1 VRFGLV
7 TFTDSQI
14 GVQQPLTRNVSEFER
29 SLDNVGVG
37 GGTEYNYDALD
48 TALGM
53 NYRSNAQKVV
63 IDITDEDANR
73 GSKTQQDISQE
84 IQQRGI
90 SYIAVSPD
98 FGHGAATT
106 TSGTA
111 TVTDESGATISSTA
125 EELDKAVLASKTGG
139 QWYDIAS
146 PDFSNVLT
154 NVTSSLSSTY
164 VVRHEST
171 IPRAN
176 ASNRTVTVTV
186 DDPNAGVGSDTGQ
199 YVVSQPSQPQPASA
213 QVKLSPNKKT
223 VAVGDTTTY
232 DIVVTETQSQI
243 GAYNYTVNTTNV
255 SNATIT
261 DFAFAGSPITKSVT
275 FASDDS
281 SVTVD
286 ATQASVPSGTDV
298 VIGTVTVEA
307 ASIGATNLSVG
318 VNDIVDPR
326 GNAIP
331 INKTLDS
338 SLAISQGTS
347 QTLRFDPVTQTTA
360 PGTTT
365 TFDLIVPNASSGIST
380 YDYTIRTN
388 DSLTAN
394 ITAVQPGGSP
404 ASSTL
409 NIDYAPDNS
418 SVTVTGGFAK
428 IAPGTNVSIG
438 TVTVSGVA
446 NGTAEL
452 SARVGP
458 VIDANNSAVAIAGAE
473 RATVKVDGSRVSAP
487 GDLTG
492 NGQAATDP
500 DNDGVYEDINGDGSA
515 DLRDLQPFFD
525 LVRPSASTPQ
535 TSALDMNGD
544 GQVGL
549 RDLQPFF
556 NEVRP

>member
-1 VRFGLV
+1 
-7 TFTDSQI
+7 
-14 GVQQPLTRNVSEFER
+14 
-29 SLDNVGVG
+29 
-37 GGTEYNYDALD
+37 
-48 TALGM
+48 
-53 NYRSNAQKVV
+53 
-63 IDITDEDANR
+63 
-73 GSKTQQDISQE
+73 
-84 IQQRGI
+84 
-90 SYIAVSPD
+90 
-98 FGHGAATT
+98 
-106 TSGTA
+106 
-111 TVTDESGATISSTA
+111 
-125 EELDKAVLASKTGG
+125 
-139 QWYDIAS
+139 
-146 PDFSNVLT
+146 
-154 NVTSSLSSTY
+154 
-164 VVRHEST
+164 
-171 IPRAN
+171 
-176 ASNRTVTVTV
+176 
-186 DDPNAGVGSDTGQ
+186 
-199 YVVSQPSQPQPASA
+199 
-213 QVKLSPNKKT
+213 
-223 VAVGDTTTY
+223 
-232 DIVVTETQSQI
+232 VVTETQSQI

-281 SVTVD
+281 SVTAD

-298 VIGTVTVEA
+298 VIGTVTIEA
-307 ASIGATNLSVG
+307 ASVGATNLSVG

-338 SLAISQGTS
+338 WLAISQGTS